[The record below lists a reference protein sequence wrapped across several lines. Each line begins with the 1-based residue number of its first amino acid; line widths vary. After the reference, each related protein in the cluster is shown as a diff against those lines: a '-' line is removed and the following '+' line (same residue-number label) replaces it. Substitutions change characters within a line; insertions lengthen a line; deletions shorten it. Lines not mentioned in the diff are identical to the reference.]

1 MAFQAGE
8 PQEQWHGNR
17 TGRRPWN
24 IQLGELLGAEKGT
37 VGKEASTRVRKT
49 LKNQRETPRLYEKI
63 GSSSRPLSKGAI
75 PSDQGLEHSPGAEG
89 RGMGK

>member
-17 TGRRPWN
+17 TGRRPWS

-37 VGKEASTRVRKT
+37 VGKEASTRVWKT
-49 LKNQRETPRLYEKI
+49 LKINV
-63 GSSSRPLSKGAI
+63 RPPDYMRK
-75 PSDQGLEHSPGAEG
+75 
-89 RGMGK
+89 